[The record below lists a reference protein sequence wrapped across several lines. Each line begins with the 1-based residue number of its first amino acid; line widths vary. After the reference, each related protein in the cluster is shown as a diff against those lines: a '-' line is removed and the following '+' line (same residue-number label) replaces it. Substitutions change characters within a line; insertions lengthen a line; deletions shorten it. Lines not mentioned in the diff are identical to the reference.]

1 MALSTISLRR
11 AELIS
16 FPRQDPSKSPYPDSS
31 PLPTALTEYSPSRSF
46 TIICSGLN
54 RFLPIIPPYQIV
66 FKSLT
71 FGLLCGGRVKSGIN
85 SRVWSNRFFRPHTK
99 RSRHRTSATTRPRS
113 IQKKNRQFQ
122 TRDQHKNTHKGTR
135 TKMSKEYK
143 DINSGKFKSIGQK
156 EVEQMNGTREMSN
169 EERKQSRRKK
179 KRVGGDAMR
188 HR

>member
-1 MALSTISLRR
+1 M
-11 AELIS
+11 
-16 FPRQDPSKSPYPDSS
+16 Q
-31 PLPTALTEYSPSRSF
+31 
-46 TIICSGLN
+46 
-54 RFLPIIPPYQIV
+54 
-66 FKSLT
+66 
-71 FGLLCGGRVKSGIN
+71 
-85 SRVWSNRFFRPHTK
+85 
-99 RSRHRTSATTRPRS
+99 RTSATTRPRS

>member
-1 MALSTISLRR
+1 MPSFFCCLHLSQGFRHNNLCFSKFYNNLLRTK
-11 AELIS
+11 S
-16 FPRQDPSKSPYPDSS
+16 FPTHNP
-31 PLPTALTEYSPSRSF
+31 
-46 TIICSGLN
+46 
-54 RFLPIIPPYQIV
+54 PPYQIV

-85 SRVWSNRFFRPHTK
+85 SRVWSNKFFRPHTK

-113 IQKKNRQFQ
+113 IQKKNKQFQ